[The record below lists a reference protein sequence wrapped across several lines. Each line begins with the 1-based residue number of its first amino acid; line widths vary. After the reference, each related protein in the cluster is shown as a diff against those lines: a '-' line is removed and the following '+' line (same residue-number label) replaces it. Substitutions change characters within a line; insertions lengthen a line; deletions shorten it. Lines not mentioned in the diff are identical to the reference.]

1 MQIAILNSF
10 LLLLIAIELGFIYIR
25 MGQKK

>member
-1 MQIAILNSF
+1 MTFAILNSF
-10 LLLLIAIELGFIYIR
+10 LLLFIAIELGLIYIR

>member
-1 MQIAILNSF
+1 MQLAILNSF
-10 LLLLIAIELGFIYIR
+10 LLLIIAIELGLLYIR